1 MNRVD
6 ADRLWAHVQSL
17 LRHPGLPDDA
27 ERRRAARMLAS
38 SRADAVELLLAQWL
52 AQGAPGEGARAAQA
66 GEGAATAPEADVA
79 PAPQAE
85 SAAVP
90 PRAAPRFGLREAAL
104 VTAGVA
110 GGALLGG
117 LLGEDAGDGFD
128 LDLDLG

>member
-52 AQGAPGEGARAAQA
+52 AQGAPGEVARPAQA
-66 GEGAATAPEADVA
+66 AEHAVAVPEVPAPA
-79 PAPQAE
+79 APQADGTT
-85 SAAVP
+85 VP
-90 PRAAPRFGLREAAL
+90 ARAAPRFGLREAAL

-117 LLGEDAGDGFD
+117 LLGEDASDGFD
-128 LDLDLG
+128 LDLG